1 MPALMHAY
9 RFDAP
14 LVLLVLLLAIPL
26 VWWLRRPVRRPA
38 LRLPSLLAV
47 MPVRPTWRATLSP
60 LLPILRVAACVLIV
74 LALARPQRGE
84 ANARVENRGIDIVLA
99 QDLSGSMSAAW
110 GPQTGPGPHETR
122 LSASKRLAG
131 QFVKE
136 RSDDRIGLIGFESET
151 RLLSPLTDDHAALG
165 DIIGHMEN
173 GQDGLPDGT
182 AIGAG
187 LSSALNILRGSNS
200 RSRVI
205 VLLTDGE
212 ENVHQIEPSEA
223 AKLAKALG
231 IRVYTVGIIDP
242 RSMEVDADVLKGIAE
257 PTGGKYFPANS
268 PQRLSGVYDSINQ
281 LEKTTTVQTHFYRYD
296 ELAPWLL
303 VPAVLLLLAEVFMNC
318 VVLRRTP

>member
-1 MPALMHAY
+1 VLYGY
-9 RFDAP
+9 RFDSP
-14 LVLLVLLLAIPL
+14 LILLLLIFALPL
-26 VWWLRRPVRRPA
+26 VWWLRRPLRRPA
-38 LRLPSLLAV
+38 LGLSSFRAV
-47 MPVRPTWRATLSP
+47 VPVRPSWRVRVTP
-60 LLPILRVAACVLIV
+60 LLYLVRVAAAVLIV

-84 ANARVENRGIDIVLA
+84 ANAIVQNRGIDIVLA

-122 LSASKRLAG
+122 LSASKRLAA
-131 QFVKE
+131 QFVGE
-136 RSDDRIGLIGFESET
+136 RKDDRIGLIGFESET
-151 RLLSPLTDDHAALG
+151 RLLSPLTEDHAALA
-165 DIIGHMEN
+165 DIIGRMQN
-173 GQDGLPDGT
+173 GEDGLPDGT

-187 LSSALNILRGSNS
+187 LSSALNILRGSSS

-223 AKLAKALG
+223 AKLAKTLG

-242 RSMEVDADVLKGIAE
+242 RTMEVDVNVLKGIAE
-257 PTGGKYFPANS
+257 PTGGAYFPATS
-268 PQRLSGVYDSINQ
+268 PQALNGVYDRINQ
-281 LEKTTTVQTHFYRYD
+281 LVKTTTVQTHFYRYD

-303 VPAVLLLLAEVFMNC
+303 VPAILLLFAEAFLTN